1 MWCYLLKLKTKNMIY
16 QIVFSASY
24 PIHEDKRTK
33 EEIRS
38 DFVSEIV
45 SKFKKEDRFQTHDDC
60 WFVSSDL
67 TAKEILNLLKP
78 NINIIISQTNYN
90 IAGSTWVTYW
100 DWVKEKSKSNEELT
114 ENPYHL

>member
-1 MWCYLLKLKTKNMIY
+1 MIY
-16 QIVFSASY
+16 QIVFSVSY

-45 SKFKKEDRFQTHDDC
+45 SKFQKEDRFQTHDDC
-60 WFVSSDL
+60 WFVSSEL
-67 TAKEILNLLKP
+67 TAKEILNLLNP
-78 NINIIISQTNYN
+78 NSNINLIISQTNYN

-100 DWVKEKSKSNEELT
+100 DWIKGKSKSTEELS